1 MELSILLM
9 EQIAKLFL
17 MIFMGYAVVKLGLL
31 TDEDSKVLS
40 TLVLYL
46 IVPSVIL
53 NAFQVDYTQE
63 KVNGLKLAGIASL
76 LLFIILLFQILQR
89 SHQQLLRS
97 SYQKNQPALHL
108 LPVLA
113 VRSHVPY
120 PDGHG

>member
-63 KVNGLKLAGIASL
+63 KSKWAKTCWYCL
-76 LLFIILLFQILQR
+76 LTTFDYFTFDCKSDWEIIEFE
-89 SHQQLLRS
+89 
-97 SYQKNQPALHL
+97 
-108 LPVLA
+108 
-113 VRSHVPY
+113 
-120 PDGHG
+120 

>member
-53 NAFQVDYTQE
+53 NAFQVDYTQDKIKE
-63 KVNGLKLAGIASL
+63 E
-76 LLFIILLFQILQR
+76 F
-89 SHQQLLRS
+89 
-97 SYQKNQPALHL
+97 
-108 LPVLA
+108 
-113 VRSHVPY
+113 
-120 PDGHG
+120 